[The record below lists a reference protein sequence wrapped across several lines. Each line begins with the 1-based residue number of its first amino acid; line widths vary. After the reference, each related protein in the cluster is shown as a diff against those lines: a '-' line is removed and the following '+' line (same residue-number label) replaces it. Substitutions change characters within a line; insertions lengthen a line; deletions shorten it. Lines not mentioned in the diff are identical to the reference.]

1 MVVGLAI
8 LGVLT
13 LVAIGEIR
21 RAQSHQFENED

>member
-21 RAQSHQFENED
+21 RAQGHQIENED